1 MYENMD
7 VRQRKVFKLPTNTEK
22 YREAHP
28 NDGYIGE
35 DHDETDEFRKMV
47 DSYSETGRQKRVV
60 NEERS
65 LAGPWLLALFVFVV
79 CGSAMFQIIQRVRQ
93 GL

>member
-47 DSYSETGRQKRVV
+47 DSYSETGRQKVLEGTCTDKISPCEICS
-60 NEERS
+60 N
-65 LAGPWLLALFVFVV
+65 LAT
-79 CGSAMFQIIQRVRQ
+79 
-93 GL
+93 